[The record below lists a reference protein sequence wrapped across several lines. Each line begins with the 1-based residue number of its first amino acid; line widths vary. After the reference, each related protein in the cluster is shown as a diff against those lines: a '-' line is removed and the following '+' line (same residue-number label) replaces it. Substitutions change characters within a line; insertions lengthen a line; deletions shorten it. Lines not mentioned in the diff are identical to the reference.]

1 MTRRAMMRLAAV
13 AIVALALAYLRDPSW
28 LGGLTSGF
36 TDWDR
41 DEQGA
46 AFRWTTGHSSFFVPS
61 DATTVAIPV
70 RAVFSA
76 GDRRPVVVRIAL
88 NDRPAAEALLT
99 NGGWT
104 RVQVACAG
112 VPTHGRR
119 HMRVDLRVSRAW
131 TDDRLT
137 VQVGA
142 ITVGR

>member
-1 MTRRAMMRLAAV
+1 MTRRATMRLAAL
-13 AIVALALAYLRDPSW
+13 AIVAVTLAYLRDPAW
-28 LGGLTSGF
+28 LSGLTSGF

-61 DATTVAIPV
+61 DATSVAIPV
-70 RAVFSA
+70 RAVFSG

-99 NGGWT
+99 DAGWT
-104 RVQVACAG
+104 RVQVICAG
-112 VPTHGRR
+112 VPTYGRR
-119 HMRVDLRVSRAW
+119 HVRVDLRISRAW

-137 VQVGA
+137 VQVGDIA
-142 ITVGR
+142 IGR